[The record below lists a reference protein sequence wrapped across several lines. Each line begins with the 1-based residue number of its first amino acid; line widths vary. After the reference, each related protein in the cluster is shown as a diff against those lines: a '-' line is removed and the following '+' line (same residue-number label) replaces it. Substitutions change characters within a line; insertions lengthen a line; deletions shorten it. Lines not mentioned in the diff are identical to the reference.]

1 MSETTNQIDNHHMED
16 GMVPLKMEIMNG
28 DLNMFHDGRLSKIV
42 LTLPMR
48 KVKAIIFL
56 SLLFLVCPIFSY
68 VGPGAGFAFVGS
80 FFFIFV
86 AFFLAFFNLLTF
98 PVRTFFKFLKRIR
111 TLKKAKY
118 KRVIIVG
125 FDGMDY
131 NLMKRFKKE
140 GKSFPN
146 FDRVSE
152 SGTFTPLWSTEP
164 PISPVAWSTFS
175 TGVNPGKHNIFDF
188 LTTDRN
194 TYMPKL
200 SSSDILPPKRVLN
213 IGKLTIPISKPKIE
227 WKRKS
232 KSFWKIVSSKGIYSA
247 VLRVPF
253 TFPAEK
259 FYGCMLSGLST
270 PDLRG
275 SQGSFSFYSDGKDKD
290 FDISEGIY
298 EKLEK
303 TDENCYAGT
312 IKGPANPFVKGNPP
326 LELDFKFTLNKGNGS
341 GEIKIGKDKYRIES
355 KKLSSWILL
364 EFKAGL
370 IKISGIAQWVL
381 EDTNPIKLYL
391 SPININPEKPSMPVS
406 HPKIF
411 SVYLSKLLGAFATL
425 GQAEDTWAVNEGI
438 LSEDAFLQQVY
449 NTQQEREKVFFNTL
463 GKFKQGLLVQV
474 FEATDR
480 IQHMF
485 WRYLKHSGSPADKP
499 SKDSHIVNAIYESYR
514 AMDDF
519 LGKLLPR
526 INKNDLLMIV
536 SDHGFNAFNRE
547 FHLNTWLHQQG
558 YLVLKDGKKES
569 GKWYADVDWSKSR
582 AYGQGLNGIFLNMK
596 GREKQGIVNKGPEA
610 EKIKSEIK
618 DKLLKVI
625 DDKTR
630 TRVLKSVYKREEIY
644 RGPYVNNAPDI
655 VVGYNI
661 GHRVSWESTVNY
673 VGTQSFSDNLKM
685 WSGDHA
691 LTREQ
696 VPGIFFSNKKISEA
710 DPSLLDI
717 SPTVLSVF
725 GIEPPSFIEGKNLK
739 VQ

>member
-1 MSETTNQIDNHHMED
+1 
-16 GMVPLKMEIMNG
+16 MVKSCM
-28 DLNMFHDGRLSKIV
+28 
-42 LTLPMR
+42 
-48 KVKAIIFL
+48 VKAKATIFL
-56 SLLFLVCPIFSY
+56 SLFFLVLPIFSY

-98 PVRTFFKFLKRIR
+98 PLRTLFKFLKRIK
-111 TLKKAKY
+111 TLKNARY
-118 KRVIIVG
+118 KRVILVG

-131 NLMKRFKKE
+131 NLFKRFEKE

-146 FDRVSE
+146 FNRLAETGSF
-152 SGTFTPLWSTEP
+152 SPLWSTEP

-200 SSSDILPPKRVLN
+200 ASSDILPPKRVLK

-232 KSFWKIVSSKGIYSA
+232 RSFWKIVSSKGIYSA

-275 SQGSFSFYSDGKDKD
+275 SQGSFSFYSNERDAD
-290 FDISEGIY
+290 FDISDGIR
-298 EKLEK
+298 ENLEK
-303 TDENCYAGT
+303 TGDNTYAGK
-312 IKGPANPFVKGNPP
+312 IKGPANPFVQGNPP
-326 LELDFKFTLNKGNGS
+326 LEINFSLTLDSSNGS
-341 GEIKIGKDKYRIES
+341 GEIRIGKDLYPIER
-355 KKLSSWILL
+355 KKLSGWIPL
-364 EFKAGL
+364 EFKAGI

-381 EDTNPIKLYL
+381 EDTDPVKLYL
-391 SPININPEKPSMPVS
+391 SPINIDPEKPSMPVS

-425 GQAEDTWAVNEGI
+425 GQAEDTWAVNERI
-438 LSEDAFLQQVY
+438 LSEEAFLQQVN
-449 NTQQEREKVFFNTL
+449 NTQEEREKVFFDTL
-463 GKFKQGLLVQV
+463 SKFKQGLLVQV
-474 FEATDR
+474 FESTDR

-485 WRYLKHSGSPADKP
+485 WRYLKKSGSPADKP
-499 SKDSHIVNAIYESYR
+499 STDSHIIDAIYESYL
-514 AMDDF
+514 AMDTF
-519 LGKLLPR
+519 LGKLLSR
-526 INKNDLLMIV
+526 IKKNDLVMIV

-547 FHLNTWLHQQG
+547 FHLNSWLHQQG

-569 GKWYADVDWSKSR
+569 DKWYADVDWSKSR

-596 GREKQGIVNKGPEA
+596 GREKQGVVNKGQEA

-625 DDKTR
+625 DSKTN

-644 RGPYVNNAPDI
+644 RGPYVDNAPDI

-673 VGTQSFSDNLKM
+673 VGDKIFTDNLKM

-696 VPGIFFSNKKISEA
+696 VPGIFFSNKKISES

-725 GIEPPSFIEGKNLK
+725 GIKPPPFIEGRNLN